1 MQNLILVGP
10 MGAGKSTIGRLLAKE
25 MRLQFKDSDK
35 EIEQRTGA
43 DIPWIFDVE
52 GEQGFREREQLM
64 VAELCE
70 LQGVVI
76 ATGGGVVL
84 RAENRKALRD
94 GGRVVYLH
102 ASVEQQLER
111 TSRDR
116 NRPLLQTAEPGKVLR
131 GLMEIRD
138 PLYREIADVII
149 ETDERPPRLVVQ
161 EIIERLEALAPR

>member
-1 MQNLILVGP
+1 MRNLILVGP

-25 MRLQFKDSDK
+25 LRLPFKDSDK

-52 GEQGFREREQLM
+52 GEQGFREREQA
-64 VAELCE
+64 VIAELCE
-70 LQGVVI
+70 FDGMVL
-76 ATGGGVVL
+76 ATGGGAVMRL
-84 RAENRKALRD
+84 ENRAALRR

-102 ASVEQQLER
+102 ASVVQQLDR

-116 NRPLLQTAEPGKVLR
+116 NRPLLRTADPAKVLSD
-131 GLMEIRD
+131 LLAVRD
-138 PLYREIADVII
+138 PLYREIADVVV

-161 EIIERLEALAPR
+161 EILERLEALPPR